1 MINLLNQFDNHVYKY
16 DMDDTKIKLKYYHSY
31 RVMQLCRE
39 IAESEK
45 LNEEDTYLATVIGLL
60 HDYARF
66 EQWDKYKTF
75 SDINSIDHGDLGVQ
89 LLFDNNEIEKFN
101 IDKKHYSIIYDAI
114 KHHNKYSYP
123 KSLDERTKFFC
134 KLIKDADKLDIFYL
148 CSCGDI
154 KLPTDDSEINTRINN
169 EFYQNKLLN
178 KKDSKN
184 VNEDVLLKL
193 AMAFDLNFE
202 YSYRYIKSN
211 KLIDNMLNKIK
222 NKKLFEPYFNYV
234 NEVIEKRKKVYVR
247 KKI

>member
-89 LLFDNNEIEKFN
+89 LLFDRSVGWGENSKRLEHI
-101 IDKKHYSIIYDAI
+101 S
-114 KHHNKYSYP
+114 S
-123 KSLDERTKFFC
+123 
-134 KLIKDADKLDIFYL
+134 
-148 CSCGDI
+148 SCGFSHTSRKLYPYFIQSGTLTPGTYFDGLAVRVPLYKYDGDLTSVGWYWVEDSIVLTIDTHKALNKDI
-154 KLPTDDSEINTRINN
+154 VLPNYMNNRRVEVLDKTDSCVCNQTYIFN
-169 EFYQNKLLN
+169 NKLRFICTSDYGYL
-178 KKDSKN
+178 
-184 VNEDVLLKL
+184 VLKL
-193 AMAFDLNFE
+193 
-202 YSYRYIKSN
+202 SK
-211 KLIDNMLNKIK
+211 
-222 NKKLFEPYFNYV
+222 
-234 NEVIEKRKKVYVR
+234 
-247 KKI
+247 